1 MEVLLVNGAVEME
14 SNAILGRPN
23 RYPKL
28 SNDLL
33 KAAHQ
38 SGLHEMKLIILAAS
52 KLPQNADAN
61 DFDALAPIYITK
73 DDALSIGF
81 NAKNVARDLR
91 TACSNLRSREIVI
104 PTPFGDKV
112 TGWIYNL
119 LFFKTEIFREL
130 KERYPDSRHDHEF
143 IQQLRLH
150 NLIDTLPFVMKSDEN
165 LMARVI
171 MHPDVVPFLFQL
183 KNNYTQIDL
192 FELAKLTDSVYSLRI
207 FLMMMQW
214 KSSGKVY
221 KQLDELRREFR
232 LLDKY
237 ENTKDLR
244 RRVIDMAVNEINEK
258 TIYKVSYELKKTG
271 RKYTHLELK
280 FKPKQV
286 KLEGDKRDPDT
297 VDMFT
302 GATDKELSSVPN
314 PLSEKQAG
322 RFAGTITAYCY
333 KNNMTSE
340 VHELGSKLGC
350 HFNSWYDA
358 KDHIFR
364 ELQHKE
370 QYKKYLPI
378 LKLVG
383 YSPIYNKG

>member
-1 MEVLLVNGAVEME
+1 MTHKWDVLTHKWDLYKIEVLIVNGAVEME
-14 SNAILGRPN
+14 SNAILDKPN
-23 RYPKL
+23 RYPKM

-38 SGLHEMKLIILAAS
+38 SGLHEMKLIVLAAS
-52 KLPQNADAN
+52 KLPQSADAA

-112 TGWIYNL
+112 TGWVYNL
-119 LFFKTEIFREL
+119 LFFKTEIFRKL
-130 KERYPDSRHDHEF
+130 KERYPDSRHDDEF
-143 IQQLRLH
+143 IEQLRLH

-207 FLMMMQW
+207 FLLMMQW

-271 RKYTHLELK
+271 RKYTHLELRFTEK
-280 FKPKQV
+280 EQPKNV
-286 KLEGDKRDPDT
+286 TPARDPDT
-297 VDMFT
+297 INMFT
-302 GATDKELSSVPN
+302 NYTDKQLARAVHSKKFMADYNGLIAAQNPANQSSGAWISHMVEWVKKDPERFTKR
-314 PLSEKQAG
+314 PVQEYLDDEQAP
-322 RFAGTITAYCY
+322 RF
-333 KNNMTSE
+333 
-340 VHELGSKLGC
+340 
-350 HFNSWYDA
+350 
-358 KDHIFR
+358 
-364 ELQHKE
+364 
-370 QYKKYLPI
+370 
-378 LKLVG
+378 
-383 YSPIYNKG
+383 